1 MNECYARQTRKG
13 RGKEEE
19 RKRNGKDRKEKKR
32 KEQLCH
38 SLCSFLSVLF
48 FFFEELR
55 MDSFSKKKLSPPFS
69 TDFRYQS
76 KVE

>member
-1 MNECYARQTRKG
+1 MNATLDMK
-13 RGKEEE
+13 KEEE
-19 RKRNGKDRKEKKR
+19 RKGKERKGREGIEKKR
-32 KEQLCH
+32 TTLPL
-38 SLCSFLSVLF
+38 LCSFLSVLF
-48 FFFEELR
+48 FSPFEELR